1 MTDLEIGLRL
11 RAMRLQQNR
20 TIQEIANSCGLSKSM
35 VSKIETDKVF
45 PSVATLSKLAK
56 SLGTN
61 VSALLEENGKSSHVF
76 IPANKAEENIIKTEK
91 GYSIYPFASG
101 YKEKKMQPFLFIAKK
116 GEVKEHHVSHE
127 GEEFIYVLEGEMK
140 FQVGDIEYFLR
151 RGDSLYFNAL
161 KIHQAIPISDTVKY
175 LDIFV

>member
-1 MTDLEIGLRL
+1 MTNLKIGLTLRTLRL
-11 RAMRLQQNR
+11 GQNR
-20 TIQEIANSCGLSKSM
+20 TLQEIADSCGLSKSM

-56 SLGTN
+56 CLGTN
-61 VSALLEENGKSSHVF
+61 VSSLMEETGQNSDVVIH
-76 IPANKAEENIIKTEK
+76 ANQAEGNTTKTER
-91 GYSIYPFASG
+91 GYYIYPYASG

-151 RGDSLYFNAL
+151 KGDSLYFNAI
-161 KIHQAIPISDTVKY
+161 KTHQVVPFSDKVKY

>member
-1 MTDLEIGLRL
+1 MTDLKIGLRL

-45 PSVATLSKLAK
+45 PSIASLSKITRA
-56 SLGTN
+56 LGTQ
-61 VSALLEENGKSSHVF
+61 VSTILEENGENSEIVVK
-76 IPANKAEENIIKTEK
+76 ANKAEENTIKTER
-91 GYSIYPFASG
+91 GYCIYPYASS

-127 GEEFIYVLEGEMK
+127 GEEFIYVLNGEMK
-140 FQVGDIEYFLR
+140 FQVGDTEYLLR
-151 RGDSLYFNAL
+151 KGDSLYFNAL
-161 KIHQAIPISDTVKY
+161 KTHQVIPISDEVRY

>member
-1 MTDLEIGLRL
+1 MKDLQIGFTL
-11 RAMRLQQNR
+11 RALRMKQGR
-20 TIQEIANSCGLSKSM
+20 TIQEISDFCGLSKSM
-35 VSKIETDKVF
+35 VSKIETNKVF

-61 VSALLEENGKSSHVF
+61 VSSLLEENGETSEVF
-76 IPANKAEENIIKTEK
+76 VQASTAEQGTIKTEK
-91 GYSIYPFASG
+91 GYSIFPYASG
-101 YKEKKMQPFLFIAKK
+101 YKDKKMQPFLFIGNK
-116 GEVKEHHVSHE
+116 GEVKHHHVSHE

-151 RGDSLYFNAL
+151 KGDSLYFNAV
-161 KIHQAIPISDTVKY
+161 KTHQVIPVSETIKY